1 MHLERGPYNL
11 EWVQRFWEQ
20 AERRGI
26 TEIGITEHAHR
37 FIEFKPVYQHLLE
50 GSDHYPFVREW
61 LGNEFQYSIG
71 EYMELL
77 HKAREE
83 GVPIKIG
90 IEVDFFPS
98 QKERLR
104 EILKNYSFDYVLG
117 SVHFLDKW
125 SFDYDPKYGWAER
138 DIDQVYRQYIS
149 TLEEAVDSN
158 LFHILAHLDV
168 IKVFGHRSSSY
179 MEAEWTK
186 LLNKIAGG
194 GLCIEISTAGLRKP
208 VQEIYPEE
216 RLILKAAQLKIPITI
231 ASDAH
236 VPEDVGDR
244 WEAAVRAAREAGY
257 EEYQVFT
264 AGRPTPMPLP
274 VI

>member
-104 EILKNYSFDYVLG
+104 EILKHYSFDYVLG

-231 ASDAH
+231 ASAAH

-244 WEAAVRAAREAGY
+244 WEAAVRAAREAGC